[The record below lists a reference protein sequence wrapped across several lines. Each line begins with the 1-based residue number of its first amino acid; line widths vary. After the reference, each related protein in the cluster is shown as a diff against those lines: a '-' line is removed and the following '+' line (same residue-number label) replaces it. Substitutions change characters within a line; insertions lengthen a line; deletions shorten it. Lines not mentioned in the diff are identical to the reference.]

1 MKVLFVLL
9 GLGGLMLVIGGLGGV
24 AEQTY
29 PQAVPIQTAVST
41 GATAGDP
48 TLLIICVIA
57 VVVGLIAGIRG
68 GS

>member
-9 GLGGLMLVIGGLGGV
+9 GLAGLMLVIGGLGSV

-29 PQAVPIQTAVST
+29 PAVVPVQTAVST
-41 GATAGDP
+41 GAVEGNPAL
-48 TLLIICVIA
+48 LLICVVA
-57 VVVGLIAGIRG
+57 VVVGLVAGIKS

>member
-9 GLGGLMLVIGGLGGV
+9 GLAGLMIVIGGLGSV

-29 PQAVPIQTAVST
+29 PAVVPVQAAVST

-48 TLLIICVIA
+48 TLLLICVIA
-57 VVVGLIAGIRG
+57 VVVGLVAGIKS